1 MIVIIVNIIIVN
13 VKHCIARDI
22 WTLCILNWYLFTFY
36 VACGLCTCCMQDAKC
51 NPGACQE
58 WIEIQRCV
66 VILDDAPN
74 YYPNSFSGP
83 EVETGKLDSQ
93 FSASGD
99 VARYNTADD
108 DNFTQVG
115 NFWRKVRHFSHC
127 SC

>member
-1 MIVIIVNIIIVN
+1 VDYA
-13 VKHCIARDI
+13 H
-22 WTLCILNWYLFTFY
+22 
-36 VACGLCTCCMQDAKC
+36 VACRMLSVIQVRVRNG
-51 NPGACQE
+51 
-58 WIEIQRCV
+58 IEIQRCV
-66 VILDDAPN
+66 VLLDDAPN

-83 EVETGKLDSQ
+83 EVERGKLDSQ